1 MRTNLL
7 ICFFGISE
15 LNLPFIN
22 LEGKLRNSYDLI
34 SWFNNYFKDETK
46 KKNIAHD
53 NKNLSERTINNMEIF
68 YSNEPWFYIDGF
80 LKNNYFYFSWIV
92 SFYFVFNSNFF

>member
-1 MRTNLL
+1 MEYL
-7 ICFFGISE
+7 

-46 KKNIAHD
+46 KKLIAHD

-68 YSNEPWFYIDGF
+68 ILMNRGFNRWF
-80 LKNNYFYFSWIV
+80 LKIIIFTLVGLFLSIL
-92 SFYFVFNSNFF
+92 SFNSNFF